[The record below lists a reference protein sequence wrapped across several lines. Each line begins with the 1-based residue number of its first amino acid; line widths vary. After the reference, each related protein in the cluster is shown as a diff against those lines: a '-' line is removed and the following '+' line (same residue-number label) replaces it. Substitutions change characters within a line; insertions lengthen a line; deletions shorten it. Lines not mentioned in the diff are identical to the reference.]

1 MGEALLLVGG
11 LFVIT
16 CVVPYVVA
24 LVLPGWKSLAV
35 LSVVTLMLI
44 AIALQWIYAEA
55 HPDLYP
61 LLHQQE
67 ADLGDVGDEFIVRL
81 TPALEALLAQ
91 AMPMVCGIVVCAA
104 PLFRK
109 DRWVTRKPLLLK
121 IAGLFVTPVIIVAV
135 SKLH

>member
-35 LSVVTLMLI
+35 LLVVSLMLI

-67 ADLGDVGDEFIVRL
+67 ADLGDEFIVRL
-81 TPALEALLAQ
+81 TPALEALLAL

-135 SKLH
+135 SILH

>member
-67 ADLGDVGDEFIVRL
+67 AVLGDEFIVPL

-135 SKLH
+135 SILH

>member
-35 LSVVTLMLI
+35 LLVVSLMLI

-67 ADLGDVGDEFIVRL
+67 ADLGDEFIVPL

-135 SKLH
+135 SILH